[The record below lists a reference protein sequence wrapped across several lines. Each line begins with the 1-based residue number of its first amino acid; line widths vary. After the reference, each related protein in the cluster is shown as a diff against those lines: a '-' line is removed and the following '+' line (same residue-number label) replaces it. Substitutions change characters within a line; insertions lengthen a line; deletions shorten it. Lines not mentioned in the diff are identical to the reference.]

1 MDRHGLDRTLYR
13 PTLVEPIVSPK
24 NLHSPLS
31 ENLVSS
37 LLQRERPILAPLAE
51 CRRPL
56 DVAFEEDFPAKIEP
70 IGDSLDA
77 LAPHGFPMRHPAVS
91 QLREVPL
98 KFCFGQRLFEQT
110 IVAPMQRNR
119 VIPDFRRGIDSAME
133 MFEPFAAKKLE
144 LKGLTHWSTMLSGY
158 VDESSVSTH

>member
-13 PTLVEPIVSPK
+13 PALVEPIVPPK
-24 NLHSPLS
+24 NLHSPLA

-37 LLQRERPILAPLAE
+37 LLQRERPIFAPLAE

-56 DVAFEEDFPAKIEP
+56 DIAFEEGFPAKIEP
-70 IGDSLDA
+70 ISDRLHT
-77 LAPHGFPMRHPAVS
+77 LAPHRFPMRHPAVS
-91 QLREVPL
+91 QLREVRL

-110 IVAPMQRNR
+110 IVAPMQHHRM
-119 VIPDFRRGIDSAME
+119 IPDFRRGIDRAVE

-144 LKGLTHWSTMLSGY
+144 LKGLTHQKQ
-158 VDESSVSTH
+158 

>member
-1 MDRHGLDRTLYR
+1 
-13 PTLVEPIVSPK
+13 
-24 NLHSPLS
+24 
-31 ENLVSS
+31 
-37 LLQRERPILAPLAE
+37 
-51 CRRPL
+51 
-56 DVAFEEDFPAKIEP
+56 
-70 IGDSLDA
+70 
-77 LAPHGFPMRHPAVS
+77 MRHPAVS

-119 VIPDFRRGIDSAME
+119 VIPDFRRGIDSAMD